1 MVIYDFRLLLNVLRL
16 AVLKRL
22 GIMLT
27 GGRLGR
33 VNNAL
38 AIIEK
43 LVGLAIQSLEGLS
56 LGCAIASIRVVMGRA
71 VHIA

>member
-1 MVIYDFRLLLNVLRL
+1 
-16 AVLKRL
+16 
-22 GIMLT
+22 MLT

-38 AIIEK
+38 TIIEK
-43 LVGLAIQSLEGLS
+43 LVSLAIQSLEGLS
-56 LGCAIASIRVVMGRA
+56 LGCAITSIRVVMGRA

>member
-1 MVIYDFRLLLNVLRL
+1 
-16 AVLKRL
+16 
-22 GIMLT
+22 MLT